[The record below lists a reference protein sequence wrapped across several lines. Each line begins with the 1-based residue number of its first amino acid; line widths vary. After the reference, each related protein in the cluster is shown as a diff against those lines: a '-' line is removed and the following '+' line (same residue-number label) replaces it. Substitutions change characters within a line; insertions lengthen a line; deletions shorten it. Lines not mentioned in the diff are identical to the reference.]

1 MSEETPQLAAALLGG
16 AALLAL
22 IGWLTPLPRLA
33 VALSGGLLGTAAVL
47 AGRHD
52 GIAPGADL
60 AVVLVSAAGLLAV
73 LGGGPLTTVVFDL
86 VDRPGT
92 APGDTM
98 QQAGEVLR
106 GGAWIGALERL
117 AAFAAVVSG
126 WPEGLA
132 IVLAVKGLARYPEL
146 RSGARSGIAER
157 FIIGTFASVL
167 WSLGCAGVTVL
178 LLP

>member
-1 MSEETPQLAAALLGG
+1 MSADPAQVVAALLAG

-33 VALSGGLLGTAAVL
+33 VAVSTGLLATAAVL
-47 AGRHD
+47 AAGY
-52 GIAPGADL
+52 GGGAPDPDL
-60 AVVLVSAAGLLAV
+60 VVVLVSAAGLLSV
-73 LGGGPLTTVVFDL
+73 VGGGPLTTVVFNL

-92 APGDTM
+92 APDDTLE
-98 QQAGEVLR
+98 QAGEVLR
-106 GGAWIGALERL
+106 GGAWIGAFERL

-132 IVLAVKGLARYPEL
+132 IVLAIKGLARYPEL
-146 RSGARSGIAER
+146 KADARSGIAER

-167 WSLGCAGVTVL
+167 WSLACAGVVIL
-178 LLP
+178 LTQ